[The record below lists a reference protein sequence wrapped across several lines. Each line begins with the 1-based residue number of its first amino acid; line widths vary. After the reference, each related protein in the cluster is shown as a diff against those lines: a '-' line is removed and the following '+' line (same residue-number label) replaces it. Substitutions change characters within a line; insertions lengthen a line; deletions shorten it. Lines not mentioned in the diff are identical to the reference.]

1 MIRILL
7 LLVIVIILQVIIKH
21 FLSDIELDSKYK
33 NMITYV
39 PLGLGMFL
47 FKMYIMNVSIHIGRY
62 HLKKSQ
68 FKIYLSFY
76 FLRVCCDIYLFICDE
91 KLNMLSIP
99 SLK

>member
-39 PLGLGMFL
+39 PLGLGL
-47 FKMYIMNVSIHIGRY
+47 FFVQNVY
-62 HLKKSQ
+62 MTL
-68 FKIYLSFY
+68 
-76 FLRVCCDIYLFICDE
+76 
-91 KLNMLSIP
+91 
-99 SLK
+99 

>member
-39 PLGLGMFL
+39 PLGLGLFL
-47 FKMYIMNVSIHIGRY
+47 FKMYIMNVSIHIGR
-62 HLKKSQ
+62 
-68 FKIYLSFY
+68 
-76 FLRVCCDIYLFICDE
+76 
-91 KLNMLSIP
+91 
-99 SLK
+99 